1 MLLSQALPPPAFVAG
16 CATPP
21 HGKALVLA
29 GVDAWDVRPTVDT
42 AELDRMAKETGLGG
56 PHQAYGVYSSAVAYA
71 VTTDIGNAAR
81 DVCQGPVTIRVMMRL
96 TNRHIG
102 IAKDIP
108 EGSCRFARIS
118 AHYRHH
124 AEADEA
130 VFQRYVLKV
139 TTVLSDAVPALLAAI
154 GTDNAPVHI
163 PAAVDAVIE
172 PVLASMDAD
181 RSAARKAVDTPDE
194 VEKLEAPCNESL

>member
-1 MLLSQALPPPAFVAG
+1 
-16 CATPP
+16 
-21 HGKALVLA
+21 
-29 GVDAWDVRPTVDT
+29 
-42 AELDRMAKETGLGG
+42 
-56 PHQAYGVYSSAVAYA
+56 
-71 VTTDIGNAAR
+71 
-81 DVCQGPVTIRVMMRL
+81 VCQGPVTIRVMMRL

-139 TTVLSDAVPALLAAI
+139 TTVLSDAVPALLAAT